1 MRHKLAYF
9 FSLQNETKNGTKS
22 FSLQK
27 YKYFYMKD
35 VLFMINRVNK
45 R

>member
-1 MRHKLAYF
+1 MRYEIDVF

-27 YKYFYMKD
+27 YYKKA
-35 VLFMINRVNK
+35 VS
-45 R
+45 

>member
-1 MRHKLAYF
+1 MRHLAYF
-9 FSLQNETKNGTKS
+9 FSFKNEAKNGTKS